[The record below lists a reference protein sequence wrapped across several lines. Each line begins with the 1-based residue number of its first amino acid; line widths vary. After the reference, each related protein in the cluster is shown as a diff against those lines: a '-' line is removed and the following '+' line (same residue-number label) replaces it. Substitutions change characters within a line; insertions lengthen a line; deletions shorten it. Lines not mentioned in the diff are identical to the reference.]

1 MTIGTPANR
10 QPATPSLPLAEL
22 AAIRE
27 TLRADRRIH
36 LDRLARLDEAATE
49 SFDDQAATSA
59 LRTLLLEIDA
69 ALQRIDHGGY
79 GACETCTRPIP
90 AARLHALPHST
101 RCVSCA

>member
-1 MTIGTPANR
+1 MTIGTPADR
-10 QPATPSLPLAEL
+10 PPTTPSLSRAEL

-36 LDRLARLDEAATE
+36 LDRLARLDEAGTE

-59 LRTLLLEIDA
+59 LRNLLLEIDA

-79 GACETCTRPIP
+79 GDCKTCTQPIP